1 MFHIDVIVQDLFVVV
16 CHCTDCNINY
26 FLYINMNSVNSLFR
40 NLCVS

>member
-1 MFHIDVIVQDLFVVV
+1 MLHMYVIVQDLFVVV
-16 CHCTDCNINY
+16 CHCTGCNMNS